1 MGLSRRN
8 SSIVDG
14 EPAVGSMC
22 SSIIALGLTRGHL
35 YTPERP
41 HSGAQLTF
49 TDHKGFRFQVFIT
62 DQDDPDLAQLAAMP
76 ASRTHPLAANWGKGN
91 LRSSPW
97 DLRSDV
103 RNPGEGVSMSR
114 PPDDWAA
121 NLLIGRER
129 FVLVRIRM
137 AEAEQG
143 PLRQS

>member
-1 MGLSRRN
+1 VGLSRRN

-62 DQDDPDLAQLAAMP
+62 DQDDPRPGPTRGHARVEDPSAGGEL
-76 ASRTHPLAANWGKGN
+76 
-91 LRSSPW
+91 
-97 DLRSDV
+97 
-103 RNPGEGVSMSR
+103 GEGK
-114 PPDDWAA
+114 PA
-121 NLLIGRER
+121 
-129 FVLVRIRM
+129 
-137 AEAEQG
+137 
-143 PLRQS
+143 